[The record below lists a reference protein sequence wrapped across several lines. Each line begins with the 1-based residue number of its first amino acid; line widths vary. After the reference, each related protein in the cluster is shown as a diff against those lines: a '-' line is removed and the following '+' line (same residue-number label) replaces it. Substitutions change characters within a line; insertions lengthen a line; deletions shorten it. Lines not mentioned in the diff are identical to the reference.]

1 VRSSDFVALQLHNA
15 VGFRQTIAPSR
26 TQARASQR
34 VRLTTAAARA
44 MPSWASSR
52 ACTLAPWLATLPAQ
66 AAKQHSNARSLLPK
80 SSIDARQMFAIAAIF
95 AAAPLVIALYA
106 YAGYPLILWIVAS
119 VRPRGSSARNTAR
132 WPSVTITVPVYNAL
146 SSIGATLES
155 LLELDYPRDRLQILV
170 ISDAST
176 DRTDDVVRRFAE
188 RGVELLRLPER
199 RGKTAAE
206 NAALTASRGE
216 ILVNVDSTI
225 LIPAESLKKLV
236 GVFDDP
242 TIGVASGRDV
252 SVGTAD
258 NHGTFA
264 ESGYVGYEMWVRDL
278 ETRVG
283 SIVGA
288 SGCFYG
294 SRRHVHGRPLPPGL
308 SWDFAAALVARKQGY
323 RSVSVPAAICIVPRS
338 AQIRTELRRK
348 VRTMARGLSTLFYHR
363 ELMNPLRYGGFALML
378 ISHKLL
384 RWLPYLL
391 APIAYVALCLLAVE
405 SVSARAL
412 LGVLSA
418 VLIAGIVG
426 IRHRNSAPARP
437 VALAGFVVAVFS
449 AGFLA
454 WWEALRQ
461 TQMATWEPTPRPG
474 AQT

>member
-1 VRSSDFVALQLHNA
+1 VLPVNSIRVRSEAA
-15 VGFRQTIAPSR
+15 KGPSNGLMGESTR
-26 TQARASQR
+26 HVQCLS
-34 VRLTTAAARA
+34 V
-44 MPSWASSR
+44 PSSR
-52 ACTLAPWLATLPAQ
+52 ARCSAPLLATLPRLGTKRVRAP
-66 AAKQHSNARSLLPK
+66 NLLVNFLDTL
-80 SSIDARQMFAIAAIF
+80 SMLALAAIL
-95 AAAPLVIALYA
+95 AAAPLIIALYA
-106 YAGYPLILWIVAS
+106 YVGYPLILWIIAS
-119 VRPRGSSARNTAR
+119 VRPRRSSVRESAR
-132 WPSVTITVPVYNAL
+132 WPSVTITVPVYNAAA
-146 SSIGATLES
+146 SIGATLES
-155 LLELDYPRDRLQILV
+155 LLALDYPRDELQILV

-176 DRTDDVVRRFAE
+176 DGTDDAVRSFAD

-199 RGKTAAE
+199 RGKTVAE
-206 NAALTASRGE
+206 NAALAVSHGE

-225 LIPAESLKKLV
+225 LVPAGSLKKLV
-236 GVFDDP
+236 RVFDDP
-242 TIGVASGRDV
+242 TIGVASGRDL
-252 SVGTAD
+252 SVGAAG
-258 NHGTFA
+258 NQGTLA

-294 SRRHVHGRPLPPGL
+294 SRRYVHGKPLPPGL

-323 RSVSVPAAICIVPRS
+323 RSVSVPEATCIVPRT

-363 ELMNPLRYGGFALML
+363 ALMNPLHYGGFSFML

-391 APIAYVALCLLAVE
+391 APIGYVALCFLAIE
-405 SVSARAL
+405 SVGARVV

-418 VLIAGIVG
+418 GLLAGVAGIRG
-426 IRHRNSAPARP
+426 RNSTPARP

-461 TQMATWEPTPRPG
+461 TQMATWEPTARPD
-474 AQT
+474 AQNRRARVSG

>member
-1 VRSSDFVALQLHNA
+1 ML
-15 VGFRQTIAPSR
+15 
-26 TQARASQR
+26 
-34 VRLTTAAARA
+34 
-44 MPSWASSR
+44 
-52 ACTLAPWLATLPAQ
+52 
-66 AAKQHSNARSLLPK
+66 SL
-80 SSIDARQMFAIAAIF
+80 AAIF
-95 AAAPLVIALYA
+95 AAAPLIIGLYA
-106 YAGYPLILWIVAS
+106 YFGYPLILWIVAS
-119 VRPRGSSARNTAR
+119 IRPKQGSVRQPAP
-132 WPSVTITVPVYNAL
+132 WPSVTITLPVYNAVM
-146 SSIGATLES
+146 SITATLES

-170 ISDAST
+170 VSDAST
-176 DRTDDVVRRFAE
+176 DGTDDVVRRFTD

-199 RGKTAAE
+199 RGKTTAE
-206 NAALTASRGE
+206 NAALASSRGD

-225 LIPAESLKKLV
+225 IVPVASLKKLV
-236 GVFDDP
+236 RVFDDP

-252 SVGTAD
+252 SVGAAG
-258 NHGTFA
+258 NQGTIG

-294 SRRHVHGRPLPPGL
+294 SRRHVHGKPLPPGL

-323 RSVSVPAAICIVPRS
+323 RSVSVPEAICLVPRS

-363 ELMNPLRYGGFALML
+363 ALMNPLRYGGFALML

-391 APIAYVALCLLAVE
+391 VPIAYVALCVVALE
-405 SVSARAL
+405 SAGARAIL
-412 LGVLSA
+412 AVLSA
-418 VLIAGIVG
+418 GLLAGVVG
-426 IRHRNSAPARP
+426 IRQRDSTPIKP
-437 VALAGFVVAVFS
+437 IALAGFVVAVLT

-461 TQMATWEPTPRPG
+461 TQMATWDPTPRPDSQNRG
-474 AQT
+474 IELAG